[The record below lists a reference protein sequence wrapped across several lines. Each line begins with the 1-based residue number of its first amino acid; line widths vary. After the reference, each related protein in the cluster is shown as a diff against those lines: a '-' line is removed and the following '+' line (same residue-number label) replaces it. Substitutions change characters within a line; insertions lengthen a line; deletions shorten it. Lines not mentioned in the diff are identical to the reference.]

1 MTNLDLKGKTNLL
14 KASIKQKI
22 DDELKSMALLE
33 SELKVVAGVINDN
46 DLFKLQK
53 LIFRVS
59 HGKVA
64 MYTKPVGNIYTNFI
78 SGTEPENMTVY
89 MLVF

>member
-1 MTNLDLKGKTNLL
+1 
-14 KASIKQKI
+14 
-22 DDELKSMALLE
+22 
-33 SELKVVAGVINDN
+33 VAGVINDN

-64 MYTKPVGNIYTNFI
+64 LYTKPVGNIYTNFI
-78 SGTEPENMTVY
+78 SGKEPENMTVY